1 MLYGARMVAERETY
15 MNFEKPEMYHTRP
28 FYYVVVA
35 GKPFICSSGEDCV
48 LQLLTTFLN
57 GGS

>member
-1 MLYGARMVAERETY
+1 MVAERETY

-28 FYYVVVA
+28 FHYVVVA
-35 GKPFICSSGEDCV
+35 GKPFLCTSGEDCV